1 MGIRGGRT
9 WVLVAASSLALAGC
23 GADDDTAV
31 ADSVPGDI
39 AALGTL
45 LVATNPTFPPAEFR
59 TPVQFR
65 DVQQEEVAG
74 FEVELMEAVA
84 DELGLDVE
92 WLDVAFPEV
101 LAAVADGEADV
112 GAAAITV
119 TDDRLAEA
127 SFVTFFSTGTQ
138 WVVREPNAAGVTPNG
153 ACGARVAVQTG
164 TVQADDLTAR
174 SAACDEAGK
183 DPIDILEY
191 DGQDEVTAAVL
202 SGVANAFLADA
213 PAAAWA
219 VRQSGGTPN
228 VASTVNTGRLTTVSG
243 QYDVAPYGWAV
254 ADDELGEALLAGLG
268 AIVES
273 GEYAE
278 ILEFWNVERGALS
291 PEQIELVAGG
301 TG

>member
-1 MGIRGGRT
+1 MLI
-9 WVLVAASSLALAGC
+9 VASSLALAGC
-23 GADDDTAV
+23 GAADEVAV

-59 TPVQFR
+59 TPVEFR
-65 DVQQEEVAG
+65 SVEQGEVTG

-84 DELGLDVE
+84 EELGLEVE
-92 WLDVAFPEV
+92 WVDVAFPEV
-101 LAAVADGEADV
+101 LEAVAAEEVDV

-119 TDDRLAEA
+119 TDDRLAES

-138 WVVREPNAAGVTPNG
+138 WVVREPNAAAVTPNG

-164 TVQADDLTAR
+164 TVQADDLAAR
-174 SAACDEAGK
+174 SAACGEAGQ
-183 DPIDILEY
+183 DPIDILEF
-191 DGQDEVTAAVL
+191 DSQDEVTAAVL
-202 SGVANAFLADA
+202 SGVASAFVADA

-254 ADDELGEALLAGLG
+254 VDEELGEALLAGLN
-268 AIVES
+268 AVVES
-273 GEYAE
+273 GEYQE

-291 PEQIELVAGG
+291 AEQIELVSGG
-301 TG
+301 

>member
-1 MGIRGGRT
+1 MLI
-9 WVLVAASSLALAGC
+9 VASCLALSGC
-23 GADDDTAV
+23 GAQEETAV

-45 LVATNPTFPPAEFR
+45 LVATNPTFPPAQFR
-59 TPVQFR
+59 TPVEFR
-65 DVQQEEVAG
+65 DVEQGEVTG

-84 DELGLDVE
+84 EQLGLEVE

-101 LAAVADGEADV
+101 LEAVATEEVDV
-112 GAAAITV
+112 GSAAITV
-119 TDDRLAEA
+119 TDDRLTEA

-138 WVVREPNAAGVTPNG
+138 WVVREPNAAGVTPSG

-164 TVQADDLTAR
+164 TVQADDLATR
-174 SAACDEAGK
+174 SAACDEAGE

-202 SGVANAFLADA
+202 SGVANAFVADS

-228 VASTVNTGRLTTVSG
+228 VASTVNTGRLATVSG

-268 AIVES
+268 AIVDS
-273 GEYAE
+273 GEYDE
-278 ILEFWNVERGALS
+278 ILEFWNVERGAL
-291 PEQIELVAGG
+291 PPDQIELVSGG
-301 TG
+301 EG

>member
-1 MGIRGGRT
+1 MI
-9 WVLVAASSLALAGC
+9 LVASSLALAGC
-23 GADDDTAV
+23 GAEEETAV
-31 ADSVPGDI
+31 ADAVPGDI
-39 AALGTL
+39 SALGTL

-59 TPVQFR
+59 TPVEFR
-65 DVQQEEVAG
+65 DVERGEVTG

-84 DELGLDVE
+84 EELGLEVE

-101 LAAVADGEADV
+101 IESVAAEEADV

-164 TVQADDLTAR
+164 TVQADDLATR
-174 SAACDEAGK
+174 SAACGETDE
-183 DPIDILEY
+183 DPIDIVEF

-202 SGVANAFLADA
+202 SGVASAFVADA

-228 VASTVNTGRLTTVSG
+228 AASTVNTGRLATVG
-243 QYDVAPYGWAV
+243 QQYDVAPYGWAV
-254 ADDELGEALLAGLG
+254 ADVELGEALLAGLG
-268 AIVES
+268 AVVDS
-273 GEYAE
+273 GEYQE
-278 ILEFWNVERGALS
+278 ILEFWNVEEGAV
-291 PEQIELVAGG
+291 PADQIELVSGG
-301 TG
+301 